1 MKIATSSE
9 YDERECILDEKSQSS
24 AAYAG
29 VGNDCF
35 IITMPPPEVIA
46 QWDANDDPRELKR
59 IVRDLRWTGMISDA
73 LVVLAITGAIYFS
86 PSLETMRAAVERTAI
101 SVAEASRT
109 H

>member
-9 YDERECILDEKSQSS
+9 YDEQECILDEKSQSS

-29 VGNDCF
+29 AGNDCL

-46 QWDANDDPRELKR
+46 QWDGNDDCRELKR
-59 IVRDLRWTGMISDA
+59 IVRDLRWTSMISDA
-73 LVVLAITGAIYFS
+73 LVVLAITAAIYVA
-86 PSLETMRAAVERTAI
+86 PSLDTLRGLVERTAV
-101 SVAEASRT
+101 SVAEAARA

>member
-1 MKIATSSE
+1 MKTGNPSVH
-9 YDERECILDEKSQSS
+9 DEQAYILNEKPQPWTLNARDGS
-24 AAYAG
+24 
-29 VGNDCF
+29 DCL